1 MLCLF
6 FVNAALQPQ
15 QMPIAASLNLVLCIL
30 FKHCLTEF
38 TFKIKAKSNQVPTGG
53 NDNVHVLQNDIWFWS
68 DGSKFEYTYWRTSE
82 PNNSGGVEHCV
93 VMGNGGN
100 IHFQIFEAFNNY

>member
-15 QMPIAASLNLVLCIL
+15 QMPIASSLNLVLCIL

-38 TFKIKAKSNQVPTGG
+38 TFKIKQNQTKYQQVEMTRFMFFRMISGFGVMDQSSSTLTG
-53 NDNVHVLQNDIWFWS
+53 VLVNRIIQEKLNTAW
-68 DGSKFEYTYWRTSE
+68 
-82 PNNSGGVEHCV
+82 
-93 VMGNGGN
+93 
-100 IHFQIFEAFNNY
+100 